1 MNHVAVFRVA
11 KTKDYTV
18 MSNYHLKDRRLSLK
32 AKGLLTVMLSLPD
45 SWNYTLHGLTAI
57 NQEGVDAIREAV
69 RELEQAG
76 YIVRTRARNAQGQL
90 KGTVYTIYEQP
101 QQPESQ
107 LQAAPEQTSG
117 EPVPATPAQETP
129 ALENPTQ
136 ASPAQASPA
145 LAYPTQSNT
154 YLSKKQSEKER
165 KKEHTNGTNPH
176 PSVSVF
182 IQQRAAVEELRET
195 VRQNICYDYIVTPTN
210 REQLDEMVELM
221 METVCST
228 RRSIRIA
235 GNDIPQ
241 AVVKSRLLKL
251 DGEHIRF
258 VFDCLQRNTTE
269 IRNVKQYLLA
279 VLYNAPVTMENHYA
293 SQVNHDLYGKAA

>member
-1 MNHVAVFRVA
+1 M
-11 KTKDYTV
+11 
-18 MSNYHLKDRRLSLK
+18 
-32 AKGLLTVMLSLPD
+32 
-45 SWNYTLHGLTAI
+45 
-57 NQEGVDAIREAV
+57 
-69 RELEQAG
+69 
-76 YIVRTRARNAQGQL
+76 RTRARNAQGQL

-107 LQAAPEQTSG
+107 LRLRRSRRQANQCRQPQRWKR
-117 EPVPATPAQETP
+117 P

-176 PSVSVF
+176 PSVSVS

-221 METVCST
+221 VETLST
-228 RRSIRIA
+228 QKEMIKIA
-235 GNDIPQ
+235 GDVYP
-241 AVVKSRLLKL
+241 AELVKERLRAINSSHVEYIFACLKQNVS
-251 DGEHIRF
+251 HIR
-258 VFDCLQRNTTE
+258 N
-269 IRNVKQYLLA
+269 IKGYLLA
-279 VLYNAPVTMENHYA
+279 ALFNAPTTISSYYDALIRHNRSKPYDV
-293 SQVNHDLYGKAA
+293 

>member
-1 MNHVAVFRVA
+1 
-11 KTKDYTV
+11 

-107 LQAAPEQTSG
+107 LQAAPEQASG
-117 EPVPATPAQETP
+117 EPVPATPALETP

-165 KKEHTNGTNPH
+165 KKNIRTEQIHIH
-176 PSVSVF
+176 PYLSPSSN
-182 IQQRAAVEELRET
+182 
-195 VRQNICYDYIVTPTN
+195 VRQWRNCGKPSARTSAT
-210 REQLDEMVELM
+210 
-221 METVCST
+221 TTSS
-228 RRSIRIA
+228 RRRTGSSWMRWW
-235 GNDIPQ
+235 
-241 AVVKSRLLKL
+241 S
-251 DGEHIRF
+251 
-258 VFDCLQRNTTE
+258 
-269 IRNVKQYLLA
+269 
-279 VLYNAPVTMENHYA
+279 
-293 SQVNHDLYGKAA
+293 

>member
-1 MNHVAVFRVA
+1 
-11 KTKDYTV
+11 

-107 LQAAPEQTSG
+107 LQAAPEQASG
-117 EPVPATPAQETP
+117 EPVPATPALETP

-176 PSVSVF
+176 PSVSVS

-221 METVCST
+221 VETLST
-228 RRSIRIA
+228 QKEMIKIA
-235 GNDIPQ
+235 GDVYP
-241 AVVKSRLLKL
+241 AELVKERLRAINSSHVEYIFACLQQNVS
-251 DGEHIRF
+251 HIR
-258 VFDCLQRNTTE
+258 N
-269 IRNVKQYLLA
+269 IKGYLLA
-279 VLYNAPVTMENHYA
+279 ALFNAPATISSYYDALIRHNRSKPYDV
-293 SQVNHDLYGKAA
+293 

>member
-101 QQPESQ
+101 QQPENQ
-107 LQAAPEQTSG
+107 LQAATEQTPS
-117 EPVPATPAQETP
+117 EPVPATPALETP
-129 ALENPTQ
+129 ALENPT
-136 ASPAQASPA
+136 QASPA

-165 KKEHTNGTNPH
+165 KKEHTNETNPH
-176 PSVSVF
+176 PSVSVS

-221 METVCST
+221 VETLST
-228 RRSIRIA
+228 QKEMIKIA
-235 GNDIPQ
+235 GDVYP
-241 AVVKSRLLKL
+241 AELVKERLRAINSSHVEYIFACLKQNVS
-251 DGEHIRF
+251 HIR
-258 VFDCLQRNTTE
+258 N
-269 IRNVKQYLLA
+269 IKGYLLA
-279 VLYNAPVTMENHYA
+279 ALFNAPATISSYYDALIRHNRSKPYDV
-293 SQVNHDLYGKAA
+293 

>member
-1 MNHVAVFRVA
+1 
-11 KTKDYTV
+11 

-107 LQAAPEQTSG
+107 LQAAPEQASG
-117 EPVPATPAQETP
+117 EPVPETPALETP
-129 ALENPTQ
+129 ALENPTQASPAQ

-176 PSVSVF
+176 PSVSVS

-210 REQLDEMVELM
+210 REQLDEMVEL
-221 METVCST
+221 
-228 RRSIRIA
+228 A
-235 GNDIPQ
+235 
-241 AVVKSRLLKL
+241 
-251 DGEHIRF
+251 
-258 VFDCLQRNTTE
+258 FDDQCTGANPRYPLMSE
-269 IRNVKQYLLA
+269 IKQMYL
-279 VLYNAPVTMENHYA
+279 NAY
-293 SQVNHDLYGKAA
+293 YGKKEEA

>member
-1 MNHVAVFRVA
+1 
-11 KTKDYTV
+11 

-101 QQPESQ
+101 QQSESQ

-176 PSVSVF
+176 PSVSVS

-221 METVCST
+221 VETLST
-228 RRSIRIA
+228 QKEMIKIA
-235 GNDIPQ
+235 GDVYP
-241 AVVKSRLLKL
+241 AELVKERLRAINSSHVEYIFACLKQNVS
-251 DGEHIRF
+251 HIR
-258 VFDCLQRNTTE
+258 N
-269 IRNVKQYLLA
+269 IKGYLLA
-279 VLYNAPVTMENHYA
+279 ALFNAPATISSYYDALIRHNRSKPYDV
-293 SQVNHDLYGKAA
+293 

>member
-107 LQAAPEQTSG
+107 LQAATEQTPS
-117 EPVPATPAQETP
+117 EPVPATPALETP
-129 ALENPTQ
+129 ALENPT
-136 ASPAQASPA
+136 QASPA

-165 KKEHTNGTNPH
+165 KKEHTNETNPH
-176 PSVSVF
+176 PSVSVS

-195 VRQNICYDYIVTPTN
+195 VRQNICYDYIVTPTD

-221 METVCST
+221 VETLST
-228 RRSIRIA
+228 QKEMIKIA
-235 GNDIPQ
+235 GDVYP
-241 AVVKSRLLKL
+241 AELVKERLRAINSSHVEYIFACLKQNVS
-251 DGEHIRF
+251 HIR
-258 VFDCLQRNTTE
+258 N
-269 IRNVKQYLLA
+269 IKGYLLA
-279 VLYNAPVTMENHYA
+279 ALFNAPATISSYYDALIRHNRSKPYDV
-293 SQVNHDLYGKAA
+293 

>member
-1 MNHVAVFRVA
+1 
-11 KTKDYTV
+11 

-69 RELEQAG
+69 RELEQTG

-107 LQAAPEQTSG
+107 LQAAPEQASG
-117 EPVPATPAQETP
+117 EPVPATPALETP

-221 METVCST
+221 VETLST
-228 RRSIRIA
+228 QKEMIKIA
-235 GNDIPQ
+235 GDVYP
-241 AVVKSRLLKL
+241 VELVKERLRAINSSHVEYIFACLKQNVS
-251 DGEHIRF
+251 HIR
-258 VFDCLQRNTTE
+258 N
-269 IRNVKQYLLA
+269 IKGYLLA
-279 VLYNAPVTMENHYA
+279 ALFNAPATISSYYDSLIRHNRSKPYDV
-293 SQVNHDLYGKAA
+293 

>member
-1 MNHVAVFRVA
+1 
-11 KTKDYTV
+11 

-101 QQPESQ
+101 QQSESQ
-107 LQAAPEQTSG
+107 LQAAPEQASG

-154 YLSKKQSEKER
+154 YLSMKQSEKER

-176 PSVSVF
+176 PSVSVS
-182 IQQRAAVEELRET
+182 IQQRAAVEKLRET

-221 METVCST
+221 VEVVCSKRET
-228 RRSIRIA
+228 LRVA
-235 GNDIPQ
+235 GNELPQ

-251 DGEHIRF
+251 DDGHIRF
-258 VFDCLQRNTTE
+258 VFDCLKNNTTQV
-269 IRNVKQYLLA
+269 RNIKQYLLTT
-279 VLYNAPVTMENHYA
+279 LYNAPVTIGNHYA
-293 SQVNHDLYGKAA
+293 AQVNHDLYGQSSA

>member
-1 MNHVAVFRVA
+1 
-11 KTKDYTV
+11 
-18 MSNYHLKDRRLSLK
+18 MSNCHLKDRRLSLK

-90 KGTVYTIYEQP
+90 KGTIYTIYEQP

-107 LQAAPEQTSG
+107 LQAAPEQASG
-117 EPVPATPAQETP
+117 EPVPATPALETP
-129 ALENPTQ
+129 ALENPT
-136 ASPAQASPA
+136 QASPA

-176 PSVSVF
+176 PSVSVS

-210 REQLDEMVELM
+210 REQLELVKERLRAINSSHVEYIFA
-221 METVCST
+221 C
-228 RRSIRIA
+228 
-235 GNDIPQ
+235 
-241 AVVKSRLLKL
+241 LKQNVS
-251 DGEHIRF
+251 HIR
-258 VFDCLQRNTTE
+258 N
-269 IRNVKQYLLA
+269 IKGYLLA
-279 VLYNAPVTMENHYA
+279 ALFNAPATISSYYDALIRHNRSKPYDV
-293 SQVNHDLYGKAA
+293 

>member
-1 MNHVAVFRVA
+1 M
-11 KTKDYTV
+11 
-18 MSNYHLKDRRLSLK
+18 
-32 AKGLLTVMLSLPD
+32 
-45 SWNYTLHGLTAI
+45 TAI

-90 KGTVYTIYEQP
+90 KGTIYTIYEQP

-107 LQAAPEQTSG
+107 LQAAPEQASG

-176 PSVSVF
+176 PSVSVS

-221 METVCST
+221 VETLST
-228 RRSIRIA
+228 QKEMIKIA
-235 GNDIPQ
+235 GDVYP
-241 AVVKSRLLKL
+241 AELVKERLRAINSSHVEYIFACLKQNVS
-251 DGEHIRF
+251 HIR
-258 VFDCLQRNTTE
+258 N
-269 IRNVKQYLLA
+269 IKGYLLA
-279 VLYNAPVTMENHYA
+279 ALFNAPATISSYYDALIRHNRSKPYDV
-293 SQVNHDLYGKAA
+293 

>member
-1 MNHVAVFRVA
+1 MAVFRVA

-107 LQAAPEQTSG
+107 LQAAPEQASG
-117 EPVPATPAQETP
+117 EPVPATPALETP
-129 ALENPTQ
+129 ALENPT
-136 ASPAQASPA
+136 QASPA

-221 METVCST
+221 VETLST
-228 RRSIRIA
+228 QKEMIKIA
-235 GNDIPQ
+235 GDMYP
-241 AVVKSRLLKL
+241 AELVKERLRAINSSHVEYIFACLKQNVS
-251 DGEHIRF
+251 HIR
-258 VFDCLQRNTTE
+258 N
-269 IRNVKQYLLA
+269 IKGYLLA
-279 VLYNAPVTMENHYA
+279 ALFNAPATISSYYDALIRHNRSKPYDV
-293 SQVNHDLYGKAA
+293 

>member
-1 MNHVAVFRVA
+1 MAVFRVA

-107 LQAAPEQTSG
+107 LQAATEQTPS

-129 ALENPTQ
+129 ALENPT
-136 ASPAQASPA
+136 QASPA

-221 METVCST
+221 VETLST
-228 RRSIRIA
+228 QKEMIKIA
-235 GNDIPQ
+235 GDMYP
-241 AVVKSRLLKL
+241 AELVKERLRAINSSHVEYIFACLKQNVS
-251 DGEHIRF
+251 HIR
-258 VFDCLQRNTTE
+258 N
-269 IRNVKQYLLA
+269 IKGYLLA
-279 VLYNAPVTMENHYA
+279 ALFNAPATISSYYDALIRHNRSKPYHV
-293 SQVNHDLYGKAA
+293 

>member
-1 MNHVAVFRVA
+1 MSTFRVN
-11 KTKDYTV
+11 KNVNYTV

-101 QQPESQ
+101 QQSEIQ
-107 LQAAPEQTSG
+107 LQAATEQTPS

-136 ASPAQASPA
+136 ASPA

-154 YLSKKQSEKER
+154 YLSKKQSEKLCDD
-165 KKEHTNGTNPH
+165 
-176 PSVSVF
+176 
-182 IQQRAAVEELRET
+182 RAHFKLRT
-195 VRQNICYDYIVTPTN
+195 
-210 REQLDEMVELM
+210 
-221 METVCST
+221 
-228 RRSIRIA
+228 
-235 GNDIPQ
+235 Q
-241 AVVKSRLLKL
+241 ASSLLSSKIL
-251 DGEHIRF
+251 
-258 VFDCLQRNTTE
+258 
-269 IRNVKQYLLA
+269 
-279 VLYNAPVTMENHYA
+279 
-293 SQVNHDLYGKAA
+293 